1 MYSKMYTKYIEC
13 MSFKVVKTAL
23 YVEVTERLR
32 SMIAGGILSPG
43 TWIDEQKL
51 AEEMGVSRTPFR
63 EAIRILASEGLLRI
77 EPRRGCYVTEL
88 TEKDL
93 DEIFPLMAMLEGRCA
108 FEAAHKA
115 SDTEIHSL
123 EELHQKLQAYAEEK
137 KIDLYYATNREIHLA
152 IQKLAG
158 NEWLTHMVHDLRRI
172 LNLARHRSL
181 HQKGRIEESCKEH
194 MAVFKALKLRNGE
207 QAEQLMKQHILNQRE
222 VLRQMK
228 FDQRL
233 SA

>member
-1 MYSKMYTKYIEC
+1 MYSKMYTKYIEY
-13 MSFKVVKTAL
+13 MSLKVVKTAL
-23 YVEVTERLR
+23 YIEVTERLR
-32 SMIAGGILSPG
+32 SMIAGGVLSPG

-108 FEAAHKA
+108 FEAANKA
-115 SDTEIHSL
+115 NEKELLSLDT
-123 EELHQKLQAYAEEK
+123 LHQKLQAFAQEK
-137 KIDLYYATNREIHLA
+137 NIDQYYVTNREIHLA

-158 NEWLTHMVHDLRRI
+158 NEWLTHMVHDLRKI

-181 HQKGRIEESCKEH
+181 HQKGRIEQSCQEH
-194 MAVFKALKLRNGE
+194 LAIFKALKARHGE
-207 QAEQLMKQHILNQRE
+207 QAEELMKKHIMNQRE

>member
-1 MYSKMYTKYIEC
+1 MYSKMYTKYIGD
-13 MSFKVVKTAL
+13 MSLKVVKTAL

-32 SMIAGGILSPG
+32 SMIAGGLLSPG

-108 FEAAHKA
+108 LEASHKV
-115 SDTEIHSL
+115 SDAEIHSL

-194 MAVFKALKLRNGE
+194 LAIFKALKLRNGE
-207 QAEQLMKQHILNQRE
+207 QAEQLMKEHILKQRE